1 MKTAL
6 GEGAL
11 TLLSVLKEVESLT
24 ADAAA
29 RAELGDA
36 LTRLRREVVRY
47 ETEKY
52 ALRCDLEALDAEVSR
67 LRSAL
72 AQSRRRASDAAGLYV
87 ATHRLHATLDR
98 GQVLQAV
105 EDIVASLLGC
115 EQMAVFEMSGS
126 PPLLVPVSVRG
137 LPPGRLESVRP
148 GEGIIGR
155 AVQSGELWLAGE
167 GAAPAGERP
176 ALSACVPL
184 KVDGEV
190 TGALALYALLEHRE
204 RLGADDRELLELLS
218 THAATALYASR
229 LRRRGWDAAS

>member
-1 MKTAL
+1 MS
-6 GEGAL
+6 GHGDGAL
-11 TLLSVLKEVESLT
+11 TLLHCLEEVESL
-24 ADAAA
+24 AAGKGGP
-29 RAELGDA
+29 ELGEA
-36 LTRLRREVVRY
+36 LTRLRREVVRH

-52 ALRCDLEALDAEVSR
+52 ALRCDLEAQEAEIRR
-67 LRSAL
+67 LGGAL

-105 EDIVASLLGC
+105 EDVVASLLGC
-115 EQMAVFEMSGS
+115 EQMAVFEMTGS
-126 PPLLVPVSVRG
+126 PPVLVPVNVRG
-137 LPPGRLESVRP
+137 LPPGRLAAVRP
-148 GEGIIGR
+148 GEGVIGR
-155 AVQSGELWLAGE
+155 VAQSGEVWLAGE
-167 GAAPAGERP
+167 SAGLLEERQ

-190 TGALALYALLEHRE
+190 TGVLALYALLEHRE

-229 LRRRGWDAAS
+229 LRRGWDAAS